1 MTGRLYIGNLSY
13 SATND
18 ELRELFASY
27 GNVKEARVI
36 QGRGFGFVEM
46 GSDEEAKKAMEG
58 LNGFDFKG
66 RKLKVDE
73 ARESQPRRRF

>member
-1 MTGRLYIGNLSY
+1 MTSRLYIGNLSY

-58 LNGFDFKG
+58 LNGVDFKG

>member
-58 LNGFDFKG
+58 LNGFYFKG

>member
-1 MTGRLYIGNLSY
+1 MTSRLYIGNLSY

-18 ELRELFASY
+18 ELRELFSSY
-27 GNVKEARVI
+27 GNVKDAKVI

-46 GSDEEAKKAMEG
+46 GSDDEAKKAMEA
-58 LNGFDFKG
+58 LNGKDFKG
-66 RKLKVDE
+66 RSLKIDE

>member
-1 MTGRLYIGNLSY
+1 MTSRLYIGNLSY

-27 GNVKEARVI
+27 GNVKDAKVI

-46 GSDEEAKKAMEG
+46 GSDDEAKKAMEA
-58 LNGFDFKG
+58 LNGKDFKG
-66 RKLKVDE
+66 RSLKIDE